1 MRQIQL
7 FVLFILLI
15 ASIAFPL
22 NFNDTP
28 ISASGQELTR
38 AMSNWDMINYGQY
51 GRSHSPQSIIN
62 QDNADNLRGEKGVR
76 SMLWVFPSLNSS
88 DNARPVPGAFK
99 IPQQLWPVAT

>member
-7 FVLFILLI
+7 FVLFILLV

-62 QDNADNLRGEKGVR
+62 QDNADNLEMIWIYHYPPTTYPPTRANKNKKNPK
-76 SMLWVFPSLNSS
+76 VFY
-88 DNARPVPGAFK
+88 
-99 IPQQLWPVAT
+99 Q